1 MIAFKINALRQKL
14 RRQFYSAQNVIEFI
28 SSLALFVDS
37 SLQLHS
43 LDDEESQE
51 IIRLIFH
58 IIDIGGFLEYLG
70 SHLPDD
76 FIFVTPDN

>member
-43 LDDEESQE
+43 LKV
-51 IIRLIFH
+51 
-58 IIDIGGFLEYLG
+58 
-70 SHLPDD
+70 
-76 FIFVTPDN
+76 FIFGEVKHKTVLFPDGIPQSSNKQDYNHRKMYYYGEI

>member
-37 SLQLHS
+37 SL
-43 LDDEESQE
+43 
-51 IIRLIFH
+51 
-58 IIDIGGFLEYLG
+58 
-70 SHLPDD
+70 
-76 FIFVTPDN
+76 

>member
-43 LDDEESQE
+43 LDDEEYQK
-51 IIRLIFH
+51 
-58 IIDIGGFLEYLG
+58 
-70 SHLPDD
+70 
-76 FIFVTPDN
+76 